1 MEKIEQQ
8 QNTCI
13 CVDYPSRY
21 TCSEYNSNFVSDK
34 AYYDWSLKLDKC
46 NTELNNLRKV

>member
-13 CVDYPSRY
+13 CVDCPSRY
-21 TCSEYNSNFVSDK
+21 RCSEYLGNFVSDK
-34 AYYDWSLKLDKC
+34 AYYDWCYKQDKC
-46 NTELNNLRKV
+46 RKELELRKGA